1 MSQTLVQKLGAL
13 GYVSP
18 LIQSPNPSLQKSAMS
33 LVGNLSRTTSLQ
45 STMGKVSAWKIE
57 YFSICN

>member
-18 LIQSPNPSLQKSAMS
+18 LIQSPKPSLQKSAMS
-33 LVGNLSRTTSLQ
+33 LVGNLSRTASLQ
-45 STMGKVSAWKIE
+45 STMGKIAAWKIE
-57 YFSICN
+57 YLSISN